1 MSDTKKDFLT
11 FYLEACERIANQ
23 DALIKNRY
31 QPRISEDSAGSFYA
45 LIVRVDYDG
54 YEEVIYGYKG
64 RHFKTLKA
72 ATKSTTN
79 YIAKHNLND
88 NPLYK

>member
-1 MSDTKKDFLT
+1 MRFNNTRTHKGT
-11 FYLEACERIANQ
+11 Q
-23 DALIKNRY
+23 DMTSNRY
-31 QPRISEDSAGSFYA
+31 QPRISKDSDGSFYA

-54 YEEVIYGYKG
+54 EEQVIHGYAG
-64 RHFKTLKA
+64 RPFKTMKA

-88 NPLYK
+88 

>member
-1 MSDTKKDFLT
+1 MVFVHDTIKGMAVTNNTTKG
-11 FYLEACERIANQ
+11 Q
-23 DALIKNRY
+23 DMTTTATDRY
-31 QPRISEDSAGSFYA
+31 QPRISKDADGSFYA

-54 YEEVIYGYKG
+54 CEEVIYGYDG

-79 YIAKHNLND
+79 YITKHNLND
-88 NPLYK
+88 